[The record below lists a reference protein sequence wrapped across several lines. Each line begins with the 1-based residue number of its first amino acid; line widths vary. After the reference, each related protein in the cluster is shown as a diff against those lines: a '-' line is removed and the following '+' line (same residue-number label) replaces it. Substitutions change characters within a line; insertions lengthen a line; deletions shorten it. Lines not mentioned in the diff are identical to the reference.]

1 MNLKTTKVFNGG
13 LNDCDLARASRSPQP
28 AGQED
33 HHRCDQGGS
42 IIERQ
47 RQIVSWPGSVTREIR
62 DGQCDFAVARICR
75 WVRRFP
81 PGQGRPPSSLIPPR
95 AFEAP
100 SGGARSAHT
109 CSACHDTASEG
120 ADSSKTRFHRQM
132 ISIAAAITI
141 PVTNAVKQE
150 KSSRSLKTTLMA
162 ASPCGSWST
171 PRA

>member
-13 LNDCDLARASRSPQP
+13 LNDCDLARASRWPQP

-100 SGGARSAHT
+100 SGGRAIGAHMLSVSRH
-109 CSACHDTASEG
+109 CERRG
-120 ADSSKTRFHRQM
+120 RQ
-132 ISIAAAITI
+132 
-141 PVTNAVKQE
+141 
-150 KSSRSLKTTLMA
+150 LKDALPP
-162 ASPCGSWST
+162 SNDQYRGRDHNPGNQ
-171 PRA
+171 RG